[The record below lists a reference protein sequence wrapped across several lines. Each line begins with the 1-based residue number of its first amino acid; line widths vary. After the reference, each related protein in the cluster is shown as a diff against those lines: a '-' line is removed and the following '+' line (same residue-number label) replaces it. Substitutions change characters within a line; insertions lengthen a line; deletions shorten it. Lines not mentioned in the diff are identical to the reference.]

1 MNATVPL
8 HKVLGPMLRG
18 KIDGRAHYGPL
29 CSHLSRYRPGSLV
42 QFDFHGVEDL
52 SASWIAATLIPL
64 LSWASLPEIDLYFVL
79 NGVFGTDKRW
89 EDEFELVATR
99 EHVAFLVATPES
111 PTTFCL
117 VGELDAILL
126 DTLRLVQSHR
136 EVTGA
141 ALRRLVPD
149 ENIGATAWSNR
160 LKDLHTMRLVRRT
173 TRGREQLYSTVVEV
187 NFDGTRCSG
196 VASGDVPAADA
207 T

>member
-1 MNATVPL
+1 MNGTVSL
-8 HKVLGPMLRG
+8 QKVLGPMLRG

-29 CSHLSRYRPGSLV
+29 CSHLSRFRPGSLV
-42 QFDFHGVEDL
+42 QFDFQGVEDL

-64 LSWASLPEIDLYFVL
+64 LSWASLTEIDLYFVL
-79 NGVFGTDKRW
+79 TGVFGTDKRW

-99 EHVAFLVATPES
+99 EHVAFLVAAPEV
-111 PTTFCL
+111 PATFCL
-117 VGELDAILL
+117 VGELDAILF

-187 NFDGTRCSG
+187 NFDGTWCSG
-196 VASGDVPAADA
+196 VAGGDVSAADA